1 MRPSHSE
8 RGSALIIAVIVVLV
22 MSVLA
27 VGVIRFASREVAGAT
42 AGRKLA
48 AASSCAEAAR
58 AWILANWN
66 ALDNVA
72 PADKPPMDVTLE
84 NVTPTA
90 LRGGHYGQTGV
101 TQVQIVKL
109 NPQTVGPANKTN
121 DLTNRIG
128 DTVTPY
134 RVVVHCVQ
142 GSGTDAREMELEF
155 GLTFGL

>member
-1 MRPSHSE
+1 MRPSHSA
-8 RGSALIIAVIVVLV
+8 RGSALIVAVIVVLV

-27 VGVIRFASREVAGAT
+27 VGIIRFASREVAGAT

-48 AASSCAEAAR
+48 AGASCAEAAR

-66 ALDNVA
+66 ALDNV
-72 PADKPPMDVTLE
+72 PPVEKEPMDVTLE
-84 NVTPTA
+84 SVTPIA

-101 TQVQIVKL
+101 THVQIVKL
-109 NPQTVGPANKTN
+109 NPQTVGPANKIS
-121 DLTNRIG
+121 DLTNKIG
-128 DTVTPY
+128 DTATPY

-142 GSGTDAREMELEF
+142 GTGNDARELELEF